1 MVLAAYLISGFGHHT
16 RPDSWWPYITLTQ
29 NLFVA
34 TFGLEVL
41 RVSWSL
47 AIEEQFYIF
56 WPICVRLGGSKW
68 LPALCAFVLA
78 AEPIARYE
86 YLVKRNPMQ
95 MYLRTFTHL
104 DGIVFGSL
112 LALIL
117 TSPSLKKEK
126 VKPWLWLALGAGVVG
141 AAVSIAPT
149 EAGDQHSILLFS
161 FLGMASAGLIG
172 LCVLSVFPLAFLLE
186 LPPVRY
192 LGRISYGVYLLHIP
206 FFDSM
211 DRVLGRFHLPA
222 MFLLAGKFLGVILLA
237 SASWRFFESGL
248 IALGAKWTSRSRL
261 ATNAANAGMT
271 GNTAAEKDLS

>member
-1 MVLAAYLISGFGHHT
+1 VVLYHARAAFDGTRVAPLLHCGWIGVDVFFALSGFLITRILLSSRRQPDYFRSFYIRRALRIWPLYYAMVLAAYLISGFGHHT

-41 RVSWSL
+41 RVTWSL

-86 YLVKRNPMQ
+86 YLVKHNSMQ

-117 TSPSLKKEK
+117 TSPTLKKEK

-172 LCVLSVFPLAFLLE
+172 L
-186 LPPVRY
+186 
-192 LGRISYGVYLLHIP
+192 
-206 FFDSM
+206 
-211 DRVLGRFHLPA
+211 
-222 MFLLAGKFLGVILLA
+222 
-237 SASWRFFESGL
+237 
-248 IALGAKWTSRSRL
+248 
-261 ATNAANAGMT
+261 
-271 GNTAAEKDLS
+271 